1 MAWHEIRDPIYG
13 FIKFN
18 ELEKEII
25 SDPFFQRLRR
35 IKQLSLT
42 EMVYPS
48 GVHTRF
54 EHSLGVMYLA
64 SRFFDAIVND
74 DKNLE
79 LLETSGYE
87 ESELK
92 RERKVIRLAA
102 LLHDIGHGP
111 FSHLSE
117 GIFPANPNT
126 GNQYR
131 HEDYSDAIIRGP
143 IRAILESSVNN
154 KSNITADEVAA
165 LITGDIRTLK
175 DRIIWKELISSQLD
189 ADRCDY
195 LLRDSY
201 HTGVSYGLYDINR
214 LVYAI
219 AMGRTPPDEGDNI
232 TLSIKKESWQV
243 AESLILARYQFYSQV
258 SYHKIIRSYSL
269 MLEKALDNQYPDK
282 LPLPNESGLEKF
294 LKIDDYSVFTKMND
308 CDDYWSRSIIERRHL
323 KCIFDE
329 LNSDNINRM
338 KEETKTRLEEKDIRV
353 YEDPETGKKWYKS
366 SKDGGQEKDIMI
378 IDRDNRVKPILN
390 YSVLLQKII
399 ETPSPIRLYVRNED
413 LKNANAVLGRE

>member
-64 SRFFDAIVND
+64 SRFFDAIIND

-117 GIFPANPNT
+117 GIFPVNPNT

-269 MLEKALDNQYPDK
+269 MLEKALDYQYPDK
-282 LPLPNESGLEKF
+282 LKA
-294 LKIDDYSVFTKMND
+294 Y
-308 CDDYWSRSIIERRHL
+308 
-323 KCIFDE
+323 
-329 LNSDNINRM
+329 
-338 KEETKTRLEEKDIRV
+338 
-353 YEDPETGKKWYKS
+353 
-366 SKDGGQEKDIMI
+366 
-378 IDRDNRVKPILN
+378 
-390 YSVLLQKII
+390 
-399 ETPSPIRLYVRNED
+399 
-413 LKNANAVLGRE
+413 